1 MDSSVLFLGTFENT
15 LVILG
20 SDHGTRFGRF
30 RNTGQG
36 RIEERLPVQL
46 LVIPKW
52 FKKEYKSVYE
62 TLKVLPALY
71 AVSELIHVCMYYYYD
86 PQAQPS
92 KYILFVCTINYN
104 PRA

>member
-46 LVIPKW
+46 LVFPKW
-52 FKKEYKSVYE
+52 FKKEYKSGYE
-62 TLKVLPALY
+62 TLKVLLALFTY
-71 AVSELIHVCMYYYYD
+71 PNIMLTTMLLD
-86 PQAQPS
+86 
-92 KYILFVCTINYN
+92 
-104 PRA
+104 